1 MKTHR
6 SKYKG
11 WITTEVVVSIML
23 LTTLIGTLAAS
34 MSFTRRFNKYQLV
47 NQQCIA
53 AAQAQLDSISTT
65 GTAIDRET
73 LQRLWSMITVTT
85 KIEPAEGEWKGLEL
99 ARVRAAGR
107 STNRSKEV
115 TEELSRYFVKGKNK

>member
-1 MKTHR
+1 LKTHR

-11 WITTEVVVSIML
+11 WITTEVIVSITL
-23 LTTLIGTLAAS
+23 LTALIGTLAMA

-53 AAQAQLDSISTT
+53 AAQAQLDSIAAT
-65 GTAIDRET
+65 GKTIDKET
-73 LQRLWSMITVTT
+73 LQRLWPMITVTT
-85 KIEPAEGEWKGLEL
+85 ETKPADGDWKGFEL
-99 ARVRAAGR
+99 VRVRAAGR

-115 TEELSRYFVKGKNK
+115 TAELARYFVKGKSK